1 MKGFCT
7 VRHPS
12 CFSWEH
18 VLQNVNSVNLPIK
31 TLLAKEIRPA
41 SVILTCGTPDYT
53 CKCTDS
59 VGAFLSHIP
68 LGSKQPKDPIS
79 ESHPPEW
86 ENHSPLGSSVSQWKW
101 IQRHLVYISI
111 SGRVWGKEKKKH
123 AFILIKHYSS
133 YWGGRGSW
141 LEKNRTWYICEI
153 NVHESNISWEA
164 ALLISPGDT
173 HSTIPAIFLSSAGLS
188 RRCLP
193 VSQSYFAEA
202 PKFQSQEL

>member
-133 YWGGRGSW
+133 YWGGGGVLGLKKTELGTFVRLTSMSLTSHGKQPSW
-141 LEKNRTWYICEI
+141 Y
-153 NVHESNISWEA
+153 
-164 ALLISPGDT
+164 
-173 HSTIPAIFLSSAGLS
+173 
-188 RRCLP
+188 LP
-193 VSQSYFAEA
+193 VIPTPQFLPFFS
-202 PKFQSQEL
+202 FQQGWVEDVFQ